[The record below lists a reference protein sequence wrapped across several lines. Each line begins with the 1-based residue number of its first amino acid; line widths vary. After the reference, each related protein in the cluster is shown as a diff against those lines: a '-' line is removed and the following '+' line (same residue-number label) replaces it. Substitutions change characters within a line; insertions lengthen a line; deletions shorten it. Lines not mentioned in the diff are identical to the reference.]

1 MSFSEQR
8 TESTVV
14 ELCRDLRKLEQEVG
28 ELRRQV
34 AAHENE
40 LGRLLKAAGSRRSSR
55 TSEVDQRLA
64 RVLELLRSGGTWM
77 ASEIKRGAKIP
88 PSAWRVVCA
97 KLVQEPGVRVTG
109 SLGTTRYEFV
119 KPLP

>member
-64 RVLELLRSGGTWM
+64 RVLELLRSGGTWV
-77 ASEIKRGAKIP
+77 AIVALTAAFVLSATRTGEPQLQRVELRGD
-88 PSAWRVVCA
+88 WVC
-97 KLVQEPGVRVTG
+97 R
-109 SLGTTRYEFV
+109 RR
-119 KPLP
+119 